1 MKENRHDKRDRNS
14 EENQLRAITRYAED
28 IQDLISNADSSF
40 TESEKAKY
48 TKTIGHIRNSYEN
61 LTGAFLNGRRGLK
74 EEELDEYF
82 KLGSKIS
89 QLSYDLIKLI
99 KDNDIKSQNII
110 YSTCDLIEQTADKL
124 TGLVESRDIKAA

>member
-1 MKENRHDKRDRNS
+1 M
-14 EENQLRAITRYAED
+14 
-28 IQDLISNADSSF
+28 
-40 TESEKAKY
+40 
-48 TKTIGHIRNSYEN
+48 
-61 LTGAFLNGRRGLK
+61 
-74 EEELDEYF
+74 DEYF

-99 KDNDIKSQNII
+99 KDNDLKSQNII